1 MSKNKQTKKSRFG
14 KVLDYSLIVLS
25 IVVLVFIIVYSV
37 KINKGIAKEVKGAAY
52 TLRVEILN
60 AGLENGTENKLRDYL
75 NTVAKSNIDLEVV
88 NIERFTNQP
97 SPETFIISR
106 IKDSQGIVELAKLL
120 KIEEDKIQ
128 FSELQHNNNH
138 LTATIVIGTDSLIEN
153 LLHTPKE
160 LE

>member
-1 MSKNKQTKKSRFG
+1 MSKNKQSKKSRFG
-14 KVLDYSLIVLS
+14 KILDYSLISSAL
-25 IVVLVFIIVYSV
+25 VVLVFIIIYSV
-37 KINKGIAKEVKGAAY
+37 KINKGIAKEVKAPEY

-60 AGLENGTENKLRDYL
+60 AGFENGTENKLKEYINHFE
-75 NTVAKSNIDLEVV
+75 NTNVEIEIV
-88 NIERFTNQP
+88 NTERFTNQP

-106 IKDSQGIVELAKLL
+106 IKDSEGIKELAKLL
-120 KIEEDKIQ
+120 HIDNDKIQ

-153 LLHTPKE
+153 LLHIPKE